1 MVRHAKYTDYL
12 TDSQFIRW
20 QLMPDE
26 DSIAYW
32 DEYLERFPDSAK
44 EIQHAITYLKKEG
57 LNKSGLGEFEQQ
69 QLLEKIQHTIRL
81 AEQKKRRKIT
91 WYSTVASAAVAAVII
106 AISFLLP
113 SREITIG
120 PVEELIVGELL
131 GSEDIQL
138 ITSGESISF
147 QNDISVTL
155 DGEGIAEIVQSNSE
169 SSKVEIARDRFSSLV
184 VPYGKRT
191 TLTLSDGS
199 RVWLNSGS
207 VLEFP
212 AQFSGKGREIRLTSG
227 EMYIEVTHDEKRPF
241 HVQTAQFNVRVYG
254 TKFNLSTY
262 SGTPHSIVL
271 AEGSVGL
278 QSGNNKEL
286 LLKPDQQAIYSES
299 GIFETRVVDAN
310 RFISWKDGYLA
321 FDKTPM
327 TEVLRQVGRYYNL
340 SFDFEN
346 DVNLQNR
353 TCTGKIYLS
362 ENLDNVMATIGFLTS
377 TRYKKQENNIYI
389 TNK

>member
-1 MVRHAKYTDYL
+1 
-12 TDSQFIRW
+12 
-20 QLMPDE
+20 MPDE

-32 DEYLERFPDSAK
+32 GEYLERFPDSAH
-44 EIQHAITYLKKEG
+44 EMQQAISYLKKEG
-57 LNKSGLGEFEQQ
+57 LNKSNFKEFEKQ
-69 QLLEKIQHTIRL
+69 QLLEKIQHTIRQ

-91 WYSTVASAAVAAVII
+91 WYSTVASAAVVAVVVT
-106 AISFLLP
+106 ISLLMP
-113 SREITIG
+113 SRDITVA
-120 PVEELIVGELL
+120 PQKELIVGELL

-147 QNDISVTL
+147 QDDISVTL
-155 DGEGIAEIVQSNSE
+155 DNTGTAEIVQNNSE
-169 SSKVEIARDRFSSLV
+169 TRKVEIAHDEFSSLV

-191 TLTLSDGS
+191 TLTLADGS

-207 VLEFP
+207 ILEFP
-212 AQFSGKGREIRLTSG
+212 ARFSGKTREIRLTSG

-262 SGTPHSIVL
+262 SDASHSLVL
-271 AEGSVGL
+271 VEGSVGL
-278 QSGNNKEL
+278 QSSNNKEL
-286 LLKPDQQAIYSES
+286 IIKPHQQAIYSEN

-362 ENLDNVMATIGFLTS
+362 ENLNNVMTTIGFLTS
-377 TRYKKQENNIYI
+377 TKYTKHDNQIYI
-389 TNK
+389 TNQSN